1 MLATV
6 KSTALTGLD
15 GHIIQ
20 VEVDVSNGLP
30 CFDLVGLPDP
40 AVKESRDRV
49 RAAIKNSGFQYP
61 LQRITVN
68 LAPAD
73 IRKEGPLY
81 DLPIA
86 VGILAATA
94 QIEPDALSRFIL
106 IGELSLNGSLR
117 RVNGVLPN
125 TLAARAGGFS
135 EIILPSENA
144 AEAALVHDI
153 RVYPVENLEQLVRF
167 LRGEEEIP
175 AFQLDISQLSDN
187 RETAAEDM
195 ADVRG
200 QAVARRALEVSAAGG
215 HNLLMLGS
223 PGSGKTML
231 ARRLPGILPDL
242 SFEESLEVT
251 KLYSLAGL
259 IKPGQPLVRQR
270 PFRAP
275 HHSASSIGLVGGG
288 RHPRPGEI
296 SLAHN
301 GVLFLDELPEFPRDA
316 LESLRQPLE
325 DGIITI
331 SRASSSA
338 TFPARLMLVGA
349 MNPCPCGFFGDPAH
363 ACTCT
368 PYQIQRYISRISG
381 PLLDRIDIHLEV
393 PRLPY
398 LELADEKQNEPSC
411 AIKERVIRA
420 REIQKERFGNKS
432 ITCNAMMK
440 PQQVRKF
447 CGLSREAKL
456 LLRGAFTQLNLS
468 ARAHDRILKVS
479 RTIADLAD
487 SELIESIHLAEAIQY
502 RSLERKYWF
511 GAS

>member
-231 ARRLPGILPDL
+231 ARRLPGIHRPC
-242 SFEESLEVT
+242 
-251 KLYSLAGL
+251 GR
-259 IKPGQPLVRQR
+259 GQ
-270 PFRAP
+270 A
-275 HHSASSIGLVGGG
+275 SAS
-288 RHPRPGEI
+288 R
-296 SLAHN
+296 
-301 GVLFLDELPEFPRDA
+301 RD
-316 LESLRQPLE
+316 Q
-325 DGIITI
+325 
-331 SRASSSA
+331 
-338 TFPARLMLVGA
+338 
-349 MNPCPCGFFGDPAH
+349 PCP
-363 ACTCT
+363 
-368 PYQIQRYISRISG
+368 
-381 PLLDRIDIHLEV
+381 
-393 PRLPY
+393 
-398 LELADEKQNEPSC
+398 
-411 AIKERVIRA
+411 
-420 REIQKERFGNKS
+420 
-432 ITCNAMMK
+432 
-440 PQQVRKF
+440 
-447 CGLSREAKL
+447 
-456 LLRGAFTQLNLS
+456 
-468 ARAHDRILKVS
+468 
-479 RTIADLAD
+479 
-487 SELIESIHLAEAIQY
+487 
-502 RSLERKYWF
+502 
-511 GAS
+511 